1 MTALA
6 FRVSFFFAARIREA
20 ARRAG
25 ATLVQADQGS
35 LAEEAERAKA
45 ELVLLEIERAD
56 LAEIALLKARPAL
69 AGARVVGF
77 GAHVQEELFARARE
91 AGCDAVYAKGE
102 LGRRLEELFRP
113 A

>member
-1 MTALA
+1 MNVLA

-25 ATLVQADQGS
+25 ATLALVEHGS
-35 LAEEAERAKA
+35 LADEAERAEA
-45 ELVLLEIERAD
+45 DLVLLEIERAD
-56 LAEIALLKARPAL
+56 LAEIGRLKARPAL

-77 GAHVQEELFARARE
+77 GAHVQEELFAQARQ

-102 LGRRLEELFRP
+102 LARRLEELLR